1 MPAPRQPYGKG
12 FVIRL
17 KEDKETFAELIGEV
31 VQEYVGE
38 IPAIEIIGV
47 LETAK
52 ACVIK
57 QAVEEL
63 RDGE

>member
-1 MPAPRQPYGKG
+1 MIMLEELGGRGQ
-12 FVIRL
+12 
-17 KEDKETFAELIGEV
+17 DKETFAEVIGDV
-31 VQEYVGE
+31 FQDYLGE

-57 QAVEEL
+57 QAVDEL
-63 RDGE
+63 CDEG

>member
-1 MPAPRQPYGKG
+1 
-12 FVIRL
+12 
-17 KEDKETFAELIGEV
+17 LIGEV